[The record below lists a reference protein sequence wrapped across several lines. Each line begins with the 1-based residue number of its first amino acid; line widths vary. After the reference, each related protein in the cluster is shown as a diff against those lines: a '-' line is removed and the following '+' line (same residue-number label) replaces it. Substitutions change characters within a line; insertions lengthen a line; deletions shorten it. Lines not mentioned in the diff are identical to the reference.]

1 MRLIILA
8 RVVLARVVFS
18 RALSLLAAM
27 TFFAVPGIAGAAA
40 PDDYPPPWPSAD
52 VTFTVPYSPGSEA
65 ETLFALIRQGFER
78 NTGKKLVARNVPGR
92 AGADAWARLVDDAPD
107 GSVLTAVAIP
117 DIFLRALQPD
127 SGVSPDAMAVCH
139 VIAYM
144 PCVLWTAGP
153 GALGS
158 LDAFTEA
165 AHEGIGT
172 LLVSGPGSFSI
183 GQVAARTID
192 RELGVRTSYIPYSDT
207 VTAARA
213 ALTGKT
219 RAFWGYSVPV
229 TVEGAHASAF
239 KPLAVAARERL
250 ASLPDV
256 PTFRELGIDFTR
268 GLFLG
273 VAVPLDTPDITRE
286 EIDEFFVEFAASP
299 EFRTSAVEAGFVPQA
314 MDTASLPV
322 FFTEMRTNA
331 RKMVDNNELHRR

>member
-1 MRLIILA
+1 MTRLP
-8 RVVLARVVFS
+8 VFS
-18 RALSLLAAM
+18 RTVFFGAVSILSAM
-27 TFFAVPGIAGAAA
+27 AFLTVSGIAGAAA
-40 PDDYPPPWPSAD
+40 PQDYPPPWPSAD

-65 ETLFALIRQGFER
+65 GTLLSLVRQGFEPR
-78 NTGKKLVARNVPGR
+78 TGKKLVARNVPGR
-92 AGADAWARLVDDAPD
+92 AGADAWARVVDDEPD

-127 SGVSPDAMAVCH
+127 SGVSPDAIAVCH

-153 GALGS
+153 EALDS

-165 AHEGIGT
+165 AHEGNGN

-183 GQVAARTID
+183 GQVAARTMD

-239 KPLAVAARERL
+239 KPLAVAAGERL
-250 ASLPDV
+250 PSLPEV
-256 PTFRELGIDFTR
+256 PTFRELGIDFTL
-268 GLFLG
+268 GMYLG

-299 EFRTSAVEAGFVPQA
+299 EFQDGAVRAGFVPQA

-322 FFTEMRTNA
+322 FFTEMRANA
-331 RKMVDNNELHRR
+331 LKMAENNELFRR